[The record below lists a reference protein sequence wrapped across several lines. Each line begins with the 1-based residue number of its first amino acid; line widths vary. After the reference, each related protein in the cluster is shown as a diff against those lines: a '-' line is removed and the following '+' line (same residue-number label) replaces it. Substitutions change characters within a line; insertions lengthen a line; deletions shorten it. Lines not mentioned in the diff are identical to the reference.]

1 MQTATVWPV
10 PSGYIAVTSGRQSAQ
25 QLATTQTA
33 EGNPMI
39 ARLRQTVIANAT
51 IVLLERQDTPTF
63 ESPNAPPLGDL
74 PPRTVV
80 RLRLHPAPGSSIV
93 VEVWLPDAAR
103 WNGRLLALG
112 NGGAAGG
119 INTRGLAEASYGGYV
134 VATTDLGTAP
144 NAASGNANPEVWRDF
159 GHRATHLMTVAA
171 KQLIRAAYGRDAE
184 FAYFVGGSTGGQ
196 QAMQEAQR
204 HPEDYDG
211 IVARVPAHCRAP
223 LHAYFLWNHQIL
235 ARCPFSE
242 AQKKQVIAAA
252 NTHAEARETAQTAG
266 RVVSDPRCTPADVEA
281 VIALARAN
289 DSTLGEAHAEALR
302 KLFDGP
308 RHALTGERI
317 FGGVPLGS
325 SWDNAVG
332 NLYLFDWALGAGQ
345 DPLRL
350 DFAADIDRYL
360 AALGP
365 DLNAEDDD
373 LSRFRDRSGRLLMVS
388 GSADA
393 CVPYHATLDYYERV
407 CARVGSLEA
416 TAEFC
421 RFFIVPGMGHGA
433 DGPGIT
439 HLPDLLAAVVAW
451 REQGVAPGPLHC
463 RREIAGA
470 TEMELSV
477 PPYPARLDGS
487 VGPRGGVERVAE
499 RFRSRVKNC
508 P

>member
-1 MQTATVWPV
+1 MAMR
-10 PSGYIAVTSGRQSAQ
+10 SYILLFTCLAVVHA
-25 QLATTQTA
+25 AEVTT
-33 EGNPMI
+33 MLDS
-39 ARLRQTVIANAT
+39 LRQTAIDNAIIT
-51 IVLLERQDTPTF
+51 VLERQE
-63 ESPNAPPLGDL
+63 ESTLETPNAPPLHKL

-80 RLRLHPAPGSSIV
+80 RLELRPAPGSCIA

-103 WNGRLLALG
+103 WNGRLLGLG
-112 NGGAAGG
+112 NGGAAGQ
-119 INTRGLAEASYGGYV
+119 IHVRSLAEASYAGYV
-134 VATTDLGTAP
+134 VVTTDMGTARG
-144 NAASGNANPEVWRDF
+144 ALSGDGNPEVWKDF

-171 KQLIRAAYGRDAE
+171 KRLLRAAYGRDAE

-235 ARCPFSE
+235 TRCPFTD
-242 AQKKQVIAAA
+242 AQKRAVIAAA
-252 NTHAEARETAQTAG
+252 NVHMAGREVAQTAG
-266 RVVSDPRCTPADVEA
+266 RVVSDPRCTPADIAA

-289 DSTLGEAHAEALR
+289 EPSLSDAHADALR

-308 RHALTGERI
+308 RHAITGERI

-332 NLYLFDWALGAGQ
+332 NLYLLNWVFGAGQ
-345 DPLRL
+345 DMMQL
-350 DFAADIDRYL
+350 DFGADIDRYL

-365 DLNAEDDD
+365 ELNAENAD
-373 LSRFRDRSGRLLMVS
+373 LSRFRDRGGRLLMVS

-393 CVPYHATLDYYERV
+393 CVPYHATLDYVERL
-407 CARVGSLEA
+407 CESAGSLDAVA
-416 TAEFC
+416 TFC
-421 RFFIVPGMGHGA
+421 RFYVVPGMGHGA

-439 HLPDLLAAVVAW
+439 QLPDLLAAVVAW
-451 REQGVAPGPLHC
+451 RERGSAPEALRCRRVIAGVA
-463 RREIAGA
+463 
-470 TEMELSV
+470 EMDLSV

-499 RFRSRVKNC
+499 RFRQPAR
-508 P
+508 